1 MATKTHPL
9 QSAIKYEVDVQ
20 ERGWIELPVPFAS
33 GSRLTVFVIQEEQ
46 PEDLFSD
53 LLVASASSTAFW
65 DNPLDDEEWND
76 A

>member
-65 DNPLDDEEWND
+65 DNPLDDEDWNN